1 MCLATGLARRT
12 YPARLPASDSVTE
25 HSLAGTTPSGGGAK
39 PAGRG
44 RGRGPRRGAALSRRE
59 RVVLIELAYGKSTD
73 EIAEKLFVSPHTVR
87 THVKNVMRKLDA
99 RTRAHAV
106 AIGMREGLI
115 DAPDGR
121 PT

>member
-1 MCLATGLARRT
+1 MHSSTRSESAAVNGH
-12 YPARLPASDSVTE
+12 RLS
-25 HSLAGTTPSGGGAK
+25 HAGTPPGAAEPGNGGRSG
-39 PAGRG
+39 RS
-44 RGRGPRRGAALSRRE
+44 GAALSRRE

-73 EIAEKLFVSPHTVR
+73 EIAEKLFVSPHTIR

-115 DAPDGR
+115 DAP
-121 PT
+121 